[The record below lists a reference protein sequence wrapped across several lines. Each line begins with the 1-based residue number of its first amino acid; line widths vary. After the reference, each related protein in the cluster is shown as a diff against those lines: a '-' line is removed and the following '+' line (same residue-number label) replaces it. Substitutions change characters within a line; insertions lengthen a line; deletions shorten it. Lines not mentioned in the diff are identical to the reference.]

1 VRRTGVGRLIVSSQ
15 LQDISVRERA
25 PFFRSEILCSDS
37 SMQLSS
43 AAELLLAVARRFVG
57 SESKE
62 GLRLHASRISDW
74 NAAMDL
80 ARAHAM
86 EPLAA
91 WYLNTDCAGMFAPNI
106 HVRLRAILQ
115 RNTANFML
123 LSTDLIKV
131 LRILRAHG
139 ISVVPVKGPVLASSL
154 FNEMP
159 WRDSLDLDLLI
170 QRTEIARAKDALVE
184 AGYQLE
190 SELRSGEENDAF
202 HWRSQLVLF
211 RDDVS
216 PALDLHWELL
226 PSLFPCA
233 RYLDSVWERLQSA
246 TFHGEE
252 ILTLSAEDTL
262 FFLCAHAARHSWH
275 GLRLAVDVGRL
286 IHVSGDL
293 DWDSVIRA
301 ARTSDGNVLAL
312 GLWIVNHLLDVELP
326 ETASRYANGAIE
338 DKRFASHLI
347 ERMLTIPPDQYETSS
362 ELRLQ
367 LRLAKGVWPK
377 LRCAAGY
384 VLLPTTADVV
394 LRLPPSLFFLYYLYR
409 PVRLT
414 SKYATKLLRMISGEV
429 ARLPGTT
436 RISREQKV
444 SS

>member
-1 VRRTGVGRLIVSSQ
+1 MT
-15 LQDISVRERA
+15 
-25 PFFRSEILCSDS
+25 
-37 SMQLSS
+37 QLSP
-43 AAELLLAVARRFVG
+43 AADLLLAVARRFVG

-62 GLRLHASRISDW
+62 ELRLYASRISDW
-74 NAAMDL
+74 NAAIDL
-80 ARAHAM
+80 ARSHAM

-91 WYLNTDCAGMFAPNI
+91 WHLNTDGAGMLAPNI
-106 HVRLRAILQ
+106 HERLQAILQ

-123 LSTDLIKV
+123 LSTDLINV
-131 LRILRAHG
+131 LRILRARS
-139 ISVVPVKGPVLASSL
+139 ISVVPLKGPVLAASL
-154 FNEMP
+154 FDEMP
-159 WRDSLDLDLLI
+159 WRDSVDLDLLI
-170 QRTEIARAKDALVE
+170 PRADIGRAKDALME
-184 AGYQLE
+184 AGYQLD

-202 HWRSQLVLF
+202 HWRSQVVLF

-233 RYLDSVWERLQSA
+233 RYLDSVWDRLQSS
-246 TFHGEE
+246 TFHGQE

-275 GLRLAVDVGRL
+275 GLRLAVDVARL
-286 IHVSGDL
+286 IYVSDDL

-301 ARTSDGNVLAL
+301 ARASDGNVLAL
-312 GLWIVNHLLDVELP
+312 GLWIVNHLLNVELP
-326 ETASRYANGAIE
+326 ETALRYTNAAIE
-338 DKRFASHLI
+338 DKRFASYLI

-367 LRLAKGVWPK
+367 LQLAKGVWPK

-384 VLLPTTADVV
+384 VLLPTTADVA
-394 LRLPPSLFFLYYLYR
+394 LRLPRPLFFLYYLYR
-409 PVRLT
+409 PMRLT
-414 SKYATKLLRMISGEV
+414 SKYAMKLIRMISGEV
-429 ARLPGTT
+429 ARHVGTI